1 MTRDPRGGWPSLG
14 AAVRTYGEAPGAPIR
29 CAARLGL
36 LLAVGMVLALANAG
50 GREPCPMPEGDGCI
64 RSGAIGY
71 GGSSLG
77 GLFYSG
83 FGKAFAEAT
92 GGPPAALW
100 RDPQTAPVKC
110 GGEYSDAGSEL
121 RKPVS
126 PLKAVA
132 ASLLIPGLGQLA
144 TGHKGRAKVF
154 MAAEAAILVCFATFQ
169 VQGHVRMNR
178 YIDYAELFAG
188 VADAGG
194 MEDWYYRNLG
204 QYHSS
209 ADYVKSIARTA
220 RAMYGDDLEQ
230 RNAYIARYSPPA
242 DEIWNWRSEADRR
255 DFLEQRKDSRNSFR
269 RSDQMLGLAL
279 LNRVLSA
286 VDAARLARGARSKQS
301 LYAHMAVDGTSY
313 VGLRWVLH

>member
-1 MTRDPRGGWPSLG
+1 MTRDPRGGWPGLG

-29 CAARLGL
+29 RAARLGL
-36 LLAVGMVLALANAG
+36 LLAAGMVLALANAG

-71 GGSSLG
+71 GGSSPG

-92 GGPPAALW
+92 GGPPAALGH
-100 RDPQTAPVKC
+100 DP
-110 GGEYSDAGSEL
+110 G
-121 RKPVS
+121 RPVS

-144 TGHKGRAKVF
+144 TGHKGRAKLF
-154 MAAEAAILVCFATFQ
+154 MAAEAAILVCFVTFQ
-169 VQGHVRMNR
+169 VHGHVEKNR

-194 MEDWYYRNLG
+194 KEDWYYRNLG

-209 ADYVKSIARTA
+209 ADYVESIARTA

-230 RNAYIARYSPPA
+230 RNAYIARHRPPA
-242 DEIWNWRSEADRR
+242 DDVWNWRSEADRR
-255 DFLEQRKDSRNSFR
+255 DFREQRKDSRNSFR

-286 VDAARLARGARSKQS
+286 VDAARLARGTRSKQS
-301 LYAHMAVDGTSY
+301 LYAHVGVDGTSY